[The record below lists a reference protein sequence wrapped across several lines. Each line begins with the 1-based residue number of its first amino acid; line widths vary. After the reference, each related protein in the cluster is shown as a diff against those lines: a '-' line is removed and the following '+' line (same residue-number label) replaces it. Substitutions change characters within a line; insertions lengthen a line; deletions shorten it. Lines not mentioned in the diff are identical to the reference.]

1 MLSVGK
7 LLFFILMPL
16 IYILIQVIF
25 FNSKYNKKRKIIIN
39 SLLLLIYYSIELT
52 YIFVLHFISKEW
64 IFMKGITIPP
74 ESFVS
79 FVMLSIMFIIFH
91 FAIMAWEGDS
101 GFCHVIV
108 LVILFGFFLAL
119 DADYVQYNIDTKI
132 FNEMPYEKTNEY
144 TIKLKALSD
153 THTTEGKIAGG
164 RFYINGT
171 IKDNYEIYYSF
182 IDEKGSTVIRHFPYS
197 EQNVEIYEIDNCP
210 NPRIEFTEYYKEYKD
225 NKSSYTHY
233 IIYIPTGTNNTTIDM
248 E

>member
-79 FVMLSIMFIIFH
+79 FVMFSIMFIIFH

-101 GFCHVIV
+101 GFFHVIV

-153 THTTEGKIAGG
+153 THTTEGKITGG

-225 NKSSYTHY
+225 NKSSYTLY

>member
-1 MLSVGK
+1 MLSTGK

-16 IYILIQVIF
+16 IYVLIQVIF
-25 FNSKYNKKRKIIIN
+25 FNSKYDKKRKIVIN
-39 SLLLLIYYSIELT
+39 SILLLIYYSIELT
-52 YIFVLHFISKEW
+52 YIFVLYFISKEW
-64 IFMKGITIPP
+64 VFMKVTTTQVGAFA
-74 ESFVS
+74 SFA
-79 FVMLSIMFIIFH
+79 MLSIMFIIVH

-119 DADYVQYNIDTKI
+119 ESDYTQHNIDTKI

-153 THTTEGKIAGG
+153 THTTEGKITGG

-182 IDEKGSTVIRHFPYS
+182 VDEKGSTVIRHFPYS
-197 EQNVEIYEIDNCP
+197 EQHVEIYEMDDCP
-210 NPRIEFTEYYKEYKD
+210 NPRIEFTEYHKEYKD
-225 NKSSYTHY
+225 NESSYTHY